1 MNPNYGNAWQPGM
14 QPFYGDPSMPFMG
27 PNFRGN
33 QHPVQ
38 RGPVWGPNQPPTHQ
52 HAYNSYQR
60 RGTYNPIA
68 RNHFSNSP
76 GPSRAST
83 SSSHG
88 HGSHGSRDLCFIC
101 RDALQNCN
109 ERGIHL
115 CDGGHGHTCDNCSK
129 EAQKEAELIQ
139 DLSQEEVDA
148 KLESLLQEIKGCIQN
163 KYQSVSETLEQF
175 VTNRINEINTIHKS
189 VTDDQAALESL
200 KIQLETRTEELEK
213 REQKLREKEKQQ
225 QKDRQ
230 KFDKELQKEKE
241 EICRQWQQ
249 LRDEVTRMED
259 MHKVQEDL
267 KFIYH
272 YTKIT

>member
-1 MNPNYGNAWQPGM
+1 M
-14 QPFYGDPSMPFMG
+14 
-27 PNFRGN
+27 
-33 QHPVQ
+33 
-38 RGPVWGPNQPPTHQ
+38 
-52 HAYNSYQR
+52 
-60 RGTYNPIA
+60 
-68 RNHFSNSP
+68 
-76 GPSRAST
+76 
-83 SSSHG
+83 
-88 HGSHGSRDLCFIC
+88 
-101 RDALQNCN
+101 
-109 ERGIHL
+109 
-115 CDGGHGHTCDNCSK
+115 
-129 EAQKEAELIQ
+129 
-139 DLSQEEVDA
+139 
-148 KLESLLQEIKGCIQN
+148 LQEIKGCIQN

-259 MHKVQEDL
+259 MHKVQEVCIL
-267 KFIYH
+267 YQTVI
-272 YTKIT
+272 